1 LWSHLYQ
8 YTYKEVAKKLL
19 PNIFFSLAK
28 EYQMVLEEYL
38 VDHAKHFI
46 EQIRRNNWISLFEEK
61 LLTEV
66 SEILKA
72 LMIIFIKILNDL
84 NFIDQAKR

>member
-1 LWSHLYQ
+1 
-8 YTYKEVAKKLL
+8 
-19 PNIFFSLAK
+19 
-28 EYQMVLEEYL
+28 MVLEEYL